1 MYINARFM
9 CIILVAN
16 IIWRSASHYIR
27 PLFYISPFS
36 TIIAYASSQFST
48 SQLYNMILAARL
60 VATLFGRQIVL
71 PMDQKIGQGELA
83 KRYG

>member
-1 MYINARFM
+1 MPGLCVLF
-9 CIILVAN
+9 LVRTSFGAP
-16 IIWRSASHYIR
+16 ATHYVR
-27 PLFYISPFS
+27 PLYYISPFS

-71 PMDQKIGQGELA
+71 PMDKKIGQGELA

>member
-1 MYINARFM
+1 MPGLCVLFLERTSFGAP
-9 CIILVAN
+9 AT
-16 IIWRSASHYIR
+16 HYVL
-27 PLFYISPFS
+27 PLYYISPFS

-71 PMDQKIGQGELA
+71 PMDKKIGQGELA

>member
-1 MYINARFM
+1 MPGLCVLF
-9 CIILVAN
+9 LVRTSLGAP
-16 IIWRSASHYIR
+16 ATHYVL

-48 SQLYNMILAARL
+48 SQLYKMILAARL

-71 PMDQKIGQGELA
+71 PMHKKIGQGELA

>member
-1 MYINARFM
+1 MPGLCVLFLLQTSFGAP
-9 CIILVAN
+9 AT
-16 IIWRSASHYIR
+16 HYVL
-27 PLFYISPFS
+27 PLYYISPFS

-71 PMDQKIGQGELA
+71 PMDKKIGQGELA